1 MVTIWHQLMA
11 YIWAVLAV
19 VGVLLGALL
28 WVVMAV
34 WDGIRGAFRR
44 LSGEVDDG
52 RTPRCATQAPS
63 WWTAPMASIRSSPR
77 PDRARRSGDCL
88 GLRRLSR
95 SIELVRSP

>member
-52 RTPRCATQAPS
+52 RTPR
-63 WWTAPMASIRSSPR
+63 
-77 PDRARRSGDCL
+77 
-88 GLRRLSR
+88 
-95 SIELVRSP
+95 